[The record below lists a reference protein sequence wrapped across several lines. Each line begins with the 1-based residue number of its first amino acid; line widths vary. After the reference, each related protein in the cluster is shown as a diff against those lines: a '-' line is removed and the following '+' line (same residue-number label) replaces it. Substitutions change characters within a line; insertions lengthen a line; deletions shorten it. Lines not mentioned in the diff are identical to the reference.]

1 MYKSE
6 NANNKKSFLL
16 GALSGIVEPI
26 AAVLGLFLAMQIK
39 IIMPWALSFAAGCM
53 LYVIAEEMIPDMK
66 GDSIHHYGVWSFIIG
81 FVLMMTLD
89 VALG

>member
-1 MYKSE
+1 
-6 NANNKKSFLL
+6 
-16 GALSGIVEPI
+16 
-26 AAVLGLFLAMQIK
+26 
-39 IIMPWALSFAAGCM
+39 MPLALSFAAVCM